1 MSCFHWL
8 VCWNDLMLLVLR
20 DVGRAWLESLLW
32 QVGVQILATSPIGK
46 GSGSKQKMYH
56 CCFLNN
62 LPLTCQQSFP
72 WGAARGVNIL
82 SSDRVPK
89 KKHAVQ
95 LDGCF
100 LFCEGDMFVHT

>member
-1 MSCFHWL
+1 MARVSFVPFVAGWCPNFGNVSHWKGFR
-8 VCWNDLMLLVLR
+8 VETE
-20 DVGRAWLESLLW
+20 DVPQL
-32 QVGVQILATSPIGK
+32 
-46 GSGSKQKMYH
+46 
-56 CCFLNN
+56 FLNN

-89 KKHAVQ
+89 KHAVQ

-100 LFCEGDMFVHT
+100 LFCEGDMFVHTGICTEMDQKGCFSEAWFFDE